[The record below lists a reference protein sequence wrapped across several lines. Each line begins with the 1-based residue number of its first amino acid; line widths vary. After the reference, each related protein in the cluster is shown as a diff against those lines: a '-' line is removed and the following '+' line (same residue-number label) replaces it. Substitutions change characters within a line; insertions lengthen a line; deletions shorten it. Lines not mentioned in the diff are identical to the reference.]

1 MPEISSFVKRIK
13 DALKHP
19 SVLYTGER
27 IAYVL
32 LLITVFLLIFI
43 SFLPEPFVLKYQKS
57 GEVSNSFQKA
67 EKPFWIIEEEATE
80 ANIKA
85 GEEQLFPIYTLNLE
99 VLPPVLEKVNSLFSK
114 IEKIQ
119 TSRKSDTEKLSQI
132 KRELAG
138 SLKKEDVDL
147 LFELKGEDL
156 MSLEEDTKRMISIC
170 FGKGIYNDKRR
181 AILEDLKKGI
191 KIEQRSERMGKE
203 ERVVHNIEEIYLFS
217 QIKARTAK
225 ELNLSLPP
233 FLPLSEFSWKIAKNY
248 LEPNLKFNEKATLRE
263 RERLKSEIAPVKIFV
278 QRGQKIVGEGELIDR
293 ITERKLAAMAEIKK
307 EANIKVIVGFFITL
321 LLCLAG
327 FAFYLLTYQK
337 ELLTNKRKLLTL
349 LLIMVV
355 MIGSTR
361 LLLNYAQEWAIY
373 LFPFTASSILIAFL
387 LSGRLAIFFTFI
399 TSLLIGIMLSWNLEM
414 VIFFFLSGLFAIFI
428 IPFVRTRGEIAK
440 IGLTVALINAA
451 ILLAFQLIYQEP
463 IALTLRSKLLLGIL
477 NGIIVYW
484 VVIGALHLFENYFF
498 LTTNFKLFELS
509 DLNTP
514 LLRDLFLEAPGTY
527 HHSLLVG
534 NLAESSAS
542 LVGANPLLARVSSYY
557 HDVGKIINPQYFTE
571 NQRDK
576 NIHPEIKPT
585 LSATVLRSHIQRG
598 VDIAK
603 AKKMP
608 LEIVEIIRQHHG
620 TSVMTYFYHQA
631 REKDQEPNVEEYRY
645 SGPKPETKE
654 AGIIMLADSVETA
667 SRTLEKPSPARI
679 EHLVKQ
685 LIKEKFVSGELDECD
700 LTLKD
705 LTKIS
710 GSFVHILTSLFHAR
724 VEYPREELLKSK

>member
-278 QRGQKIVGEGELIDR
+278 QRGEKIVGEGELIDR
-293 ITERKLAAMAEIKK
+293 ITERKLAAMAEMKK
-307 EANIKVIVGFFITL
+307 EANIKIIVGFFITL

-608 LEIVEIIRQHHG
+608 FEIVEIIRQHHG

>member
-263 RERLKSEIAPVKIFV
+263 RERLKREIAPVKIFV
-278 QRGQKIVGEGELIDR
+278 QRGEKIVGEGELIDR

-327 FAFYLLTYQK
+327 FALYLVTYQK